1 MSEWRRFK
9 LINSKNEKKL
19 GALLNK
25 KGITKV

>member
-19 GALLNK
+19 NALLNK
-25 KGITKV
+25 KRYNKR